1 MNANPCCS
9 KLEFLALII
18 FASFDFLL
26 PRVKLDQLVMLTF
39 WLDMPS
45 WQVTRLQVT
54 SLSVWKS
61 FWQFC
66 DSYLKFCWSFLSR
79 SLEVLVQVFSC
90 EFCELSKST
99 FFIEHLSG
107 GCFWRFYYIA
117 MEWHN
122 GMEQLDSHIFNIIT
136 QLGNNKKQPNDNSIY
151 NCILKTEEWLT
162 TDQLKDRL
170 CDLLKPI
177 NSKINCIVEKTHIL
191 L

>member
-1 MNANPCCS
+1 MALDMNANPCCS

-99 FFIEHLSG
+99 FFYRTPLWWLLLKILLYS
-107 GCFWRFYYIA
+107 
-117 MEWHN
+117 N
-122 GMEQLDSHIFNIIT
+122 GMAQWNGTIRQSYI
-136 QLGNNKKQPNDNSIY
+136 
-151 NCILKTEEWLT
+151 
-162 TDQLKDRL
+162 
-170 CDLLKPI
+170 
-177 NSKINCIVEKTHIL
+177 
-191 L
+191 

>member
-1 MNANPCCS
+1 MAGH
-9 KLEFLALII
+9 
-18 FASFDFLL
+18 
-26 PRVKLDQLVMLTF
+26 
-39 WLDMPS
+39 PS
-45 WQVTRLQVT
+45 WQFT
-54 SLSVWKS
+54 SLSCLPFGWTCRLGKS
-61 FWQFC
+61 PGCKSPACQFESHFDNFAIVILNSADHFYQDRWRFWYRCFPVN
-66 DSYLKFCWSFLSR
+66 FVNFLR
-79 SLEVLVQVFSC
+79 AP
-90 EFCELSKST
+90 